1 MRDATDRC
9 IIWSMKNARKLIDK
23 LGGPIAVAKL
33 LKLRGKRPDARV
45 RNWYSRGIPAAV
57 MLKHREVLK

>member
-1 MRDATDRC
+1 
-9 IIWSMKNARKLIDK
+9 MKNTRKLIDK

>member
-1 MRDATDRC
+1 
-9 IIWSMKNARKLIDK
+9 MKNARKLIDK